1 MTDTKSDTDP
11 HFEQISPLIDDIISR
26 IGALK
31 LCPFKTALLSAQAMT
46 RIAIGTRIVMADTQ
60 IKCDELTP
68 EERSD
73 LMDKLADNLRKSD
86 AALMAMM
93 ERNGA
98 VVQ

>member
-1 MTDTKSDTDP
+1 MSNHKADTDQ
-11 HFEQISPLIDDIISR
+11 HFEQISPLIDDVVSR
-26 IGALK
+26 IGALN
-31 LCPFKTALLSAQAMT
+31 LCPFKTAWLSAQAMT
-46 RIAIGTRIVMADTQ
+46 RIAIGTRIIMADAQ
-60 IKCDELTP
+60 IKGDDLTP

-98 VVQ
+98 IVQ

>member
-1 MTDTKSDTDP
+1 MSNPDDDFS
-11 HFEQISPLIDDIISR
+11 QIAPLIDDVVSR

-31 LCPFKTALLSAQAMT
+31 LCPFKTAWLSAQAMT
-46 RIAIGTRIVMADTQ
+46 RIAIGTRVVMADAQ
-60 IKCDELTP
+60 IKGDALTP

-98 VVQ
+98 TVQ

>member
-1 MTDTKSDTDP
+1 MSHLDNEFD
-11 HFEQISPLIDDIISR
+11 QISPLIDDIISR

-31 LCPFKTALLSAQAMT
+31 LCPFKTAWLSAQAMT
-46 RIAIGTRIVMADTQ
+46 RIAIGTRIVMADAQ
-60 IKCDELTP
+60 IKGDELTP

-73 LMDKLADNLRKSD
+73 LMDKLADNLRKGD

-98 VVQ
+98 TAQ

>member
-1 MTDTKSDTDP
+1 MSTPDDDFS
-11 HFEQISPLIDDIISR
+11 QIAPLIDDIISR

-31 LCPFKTALLSAQAMT
+31 LDPYKTACLSAQAMT
-46 RIAIGTRIVMADTQ
+46 RIAIGTRIVVTDAQ
-60 IKCDELTP
+60 IKGDALTP

-73 LMDKLADNLRKSD
+73 LMDKLADSLRKGD

-98 VVQ
+98 TVQ